1 MKTTF
6 SRTFSTTV
14 MILFMALIL
23 VGTSFQALVEDYLT
37 DSAVTDLQQNSDAIA
52 NLASA
57 YCSEGSLL
65 NRDFMV
71 NLDVAS
77 RVSGADTIIFG
88 TDGRALLCSEV
99 LTGCS
104 HHGLRLSDS
113 YLEKVLKNGGDVATG
128 TIPHLYEEPRFV
140 VSSLIRDYT
149 TGEPL
154 GIVVVS
160 RPTYDTS
167 VIMSKISNIFLMVSL
182 LVMSVCFVAM
192 LLILKRQSLPLKQM
206 SNVAR
211 AFGHGNLDA
220 RVRLAQDYPEEVE
233 ELALAFNNMAQE
245 LQKSEYQRKEFVAN
259 VSHEL
264 KTPMTTISG
273 YVDGILD
280 GTIPPERSRYY
291 LQIVSDETKRLSRL
305 VRSML
310 DISRLQNQGG
320 IPEEKKTHFDLE
332 EIMGQV
338 LITFEKKITDKNLN
352 VDIAMPEH
360 PVYTLASQDMITQ
373 VVYNLI
379 DNAVKFC
386 PDAGTLGLKIKLGGS
401 KAYIS
406 VSNSGE
412 TIPPEEL
419 PLLFDR
425 FHKIDKSRSQNRDGW
440 GLGLYIVKT
449 IVCSHGENISVS
461 SRDGITEFTFTMPV
475 VNLPAGASSKFET
488 I

>member
-14 MILFMALIL
+14 MILLLALIL

-37 DSAVTDLQQNSDAIA
+37 DSAVADLQQNSDAIA
-52 NLASA
+52 SLASA

-77 RVSGADTIIFG
+77 RVSGADMIIFNA
-88 TDGRALLCSEV
+88 DGRVMLCSDV

-104 HHGLRLSDS
+104 HQGLRLNDA
-113 YLEKVLKNGGDVATG
+113 YLAQVLANDGNVVTG
-128 TIPHLYEEPRFV
+128 SVPQLYEEPRFI
-140 VSSLIRDYT
+140 VSSVIRDFVS
-149 TGEPL
+149 GEAL

-182 LVMSVCFVAM
+182 LVMALSFVIM
-192 LLILKRQSLPLKQM
+192 LITVKRQSDPLKQM
-206 SNVAR
+206 AGVAR
-211 AFGHGNLDA
+211 SFGHGDLDA
-220 RVRLAQDYPEEVE
+220 RVRLTSDYPEEVE
-233 ELALAFNNMAQE
+233 DLALAFNNMAQE

-280 GTIPPERSRYY
+280 GTIPQERSRYY

-310 DISRLQNQGG
+310 DVSKLQDQGG
-320 IPEEKKTHFDLE
+320 IPEDKKVHFDME
-332 EIMGQV
+332 EAVGQV
-338 LITFEKKITDKNLN
+338 LITFEKKITDKRLE
-352 VDIAMPEH
+352 VDVEMPEH
-360 PVYTLASQDMITQ
+360 PVFTFASQDMVTQ
-373 VVYNLI
+373 VIYNLI

-386 PDAGTLGLKIKLGGS
+386 PDGGTLGLKIKEGGS
-401 KAYIS
+401 KIYIS
-406 VSNSGE
+406 VSNEGE

-419 PLLFDR
+419 PLVFDR
-425 FHKIDKSRSQNRDGW
+425 FHKTDKSRSQNRDGW

-461 SRDGITEFTFTMPV
+461 SRDGKTEFTFTMPL
-475 VNLPAGASSKFET
+475 VN
-488 I
+488 

>member
-6 SRTFSTTV
+6 SRTFSTTI
-14 MILFMALIL
+14 MILLFALIL

-37 DSAVTDLQQNSDAIA
+37 ESAVAELQQNSSAIA

-77 RVSGADTIIFG
+77 RVSGADTIIFNA
-88 TDGRALLCSEV
+88 DGRVLLCSDV

-104 HHGLRLSDS
+104 HQGLRLSEQ
-113 YLEKVLKNGGDVATG
+113 YLAKVIENGGDIATG
-128 TIPHLYEEPRFV
+128 TVPQLYNEPRFV
-140 VSSLIRDYT
+140 VSSLIQDYT
-149 TGEPL
+149 TGQVL

-167 VIMSKISNIFLMVSL
+167 VIMSKISNIFMMVSL
-182 LVMSVCFVAM
+182 LVMAVCFVVM
-192 LLILKRQSLPLKQM
+192 LITVKRQSDPLKQM
-206 SNVAR
+206 ARVAR
-211 AFGHGNLDA
+211 SFGHGDLDA
-220 RVRLAQDYPEEVE
+220 RVRLSDSYPEEVE
-233 ELALAFNNMAQE
+233 DLALAFNNMALE

-273 YVDGILD
+273 YIDGILD
-280 GTIPPERSRYY
+280 GTIPENRHRHY

-310 DISRLQNQGG
+310 DISRLQQDG
-320 IPEEKKTHFDLE
+320 IPEDKKVHFDME
-332 EIMGQV
+332 EALGQV
-338 LITFEKKITDKNLN
+338 LITFEKKITDKKLN
-352 VDIAMPEH
+352 VAVDMPEH
-360 PVYTLASQDMITQ
+360 PVFTYACQDMVTQ
-373 VVYNLI
+373 VIYNLI

-386 PDAGTLGLKIKLGGS
+386 PEGGTLGLHMKEGGNKI
-401 KAYIS
+401 YIS
-406 VSNSGE
+406 VSNEGE
-412 TIPPEEL
+412 VIPPEEL
-419 PLLFDR
+419 PLVFAR
-425 FHKIDKSRSQNRDGW
+425 FPKTDKSRSQNRDGW

-461 SRDGITEFTFTMPV
+461 SRDGKTEFTFTMPL
-475 VNLPAGASSKFET
+475 VN
-488 I
+488 

>member
-6 SRTFSTTV
+6 GRTFSTTV
-14 MILFMALIL
+14 MILFLALIL

-52 NLASA
+52 SLASA
-57 YCSEGSLL
+57 YYSEGSLL

-77 RVSGADTIIFG
+77 RVSGADMIIFNA
-88 TDGRALLCSEV
+88 DGRALLCSDV

-104 HHGLRLSDS
+104 HQGLRLSES
-113 YLEKVLKNGGDVATG
+113 YLTKVLTNGGDVSIG
-128 TIPHLYEEPRFV
+128 TVPQLYEEPRFV
-140 VSSLIRDYT
+140 VSSVIRDYAS
-149 TGEPL
+149 GKSL

-167 VIMSKISNIFLMVSL
+167 VIMNKISNIFLMVSL
-182 LVMSVCFVAM
+182 LVMALSFVIM
-192 LLILKRQSLPLKQM
+192 LITVKRQSDPLKQM
-206 SNVAR
+206 AGIAR
-211 AFGHGNLDA
+211 SFGHGDLDA
-220 RVRLAQDYPEEVE
+220 RVKLTSDYPEEVE
-233 ELALAFNNMAQE
+233 DLALAFNNMAQE

-280 GTIPPERSRYY
+280 GTIPQERSRYY

-310 DISRLQNQGG
+310 DISRLQDQGG
-320 IPEEKKTHFDLE
+320 IPEDKKVHFDME
-332 EIMGQV
+332 EVVGQV
-338 LITFEKKITDKNLN
+338 LITFEKKITDKKLD
-352 VDIAMPEH
+352 VDVEMPEH
-360 PVYTLASQDMITQ
+360 PVFTFASQDMVTQ

-386 PDAGTLGLKIKLGGS
+386 PEGGTLGLKLKEGGN
-401 KAYIS
+401 KIYIS
-406 VSNSGE
+406 VSNEGE

-419 PLLFDR
+419 PLVFDR
-425 FHKIDKSRSQNRDGW
+425 FHKTDKSRSQNRDGW

-461 SRDGITEFTFTMPV
+461 SRDGKTEFTFTMPLA
-475 VNLPAGASSKFET
+475 N
-488 I
+488 

>member
-6 SRTFSTTV
+6 SRTFSTTI
-14 MILFMALIL
+14 MILFLALIL

-57 YCSEGSLL
+57 YYSEGSIL

-77 RVSGADTIIFG
+77 RVSGADTIIFSA
-88 TDGRALLCSEV
+88 DGRVLLCSEV

-104 HHGLRLSDS
+104 HHGLRLNEN
-113 YLEKVLKNGGDVATG
+113 YLARVLENDGDVATG
-128 TIPHLYEEPRFV
+128 TVPQLYEEPRFV
-140 VSSLIRDYT
+140 VASVIRDYVT
-149 TGEPL
+149 HEAL

-167 VIMSKISNIFLMVSL
+167 VIMSKISNIFLMVSM
-182 LVMSVCFVAM
+182 LVMALSFVIM
-192 LLILKRQSLPLKQM
+192 LITVKRQSDPLKQM
-206 SNVAR
+206 AGIAR
-211 AFGHGNLDA
+211 SFGHGDLDA
-220 RVRLAQDYPEEVE
+220 RVKLTRDYPEEVE
-233 ELALAFNNMAQE
+233 DLALAFNNMAQE

-310 DISRLQNQGG
+310 DISKLQDQSG
-320 IPEEKKTHFDLE
+320 IPDSKKVHFDME
-332 EIMGQV
+332 EIVGQV
-338 LITFEKKITDKNLN
+338 LITFEKKITDKHLD
-352 VDIAMPEH
+352 VDVEMPEH
-360 PVYTLASQDMITQ
+360 PVFTFASQDMVTQ

-386 PDAGTLGLKIKLGGS
+386 PEGGTLGLKIKSGGN
-401 KAYIS
+401 KIYIS
-406 VSNSGE
+406 VSNEGE

-419 PLLFDR
+419 PLVFDR
-425 FHKIDKSRSQNRDGW
+425 FHKTDKSRSQNRDGW

-461 SRDGITEFTFTMPV
+461 SRDGKTEFTFTMPL
-475 VNLPAGASSKFET
+475 VN
-488 I
+488 

>member
-6 SRTFSTTV
+6 SRTFSTTI
-14 MILFMALIL
+14 MILFLALIL

-37 DSAVTDLQQNSDAIA
+37 DSAVADLQQNSDAIA

-57 YCSEGSLL
+57 YYSEGSIL

-77 RVSGADTIIFG
+77 RVSGADTIIFSA
-88 TDGRALLCSEV
+88 DGRVLLCSEV

-104 HHGLRLSDS
+104 HQGLRLNEN
-113 YLEKVLKNGGDVATG
+113 YLARVLENDGDVATG
-128 TIPHLYEEPRFV
+128 TVPQLYEEPRFV
-140 VSSLIRDYT
+140 VASVIRDYVT
-149 TGEPL
+149 HEAL

-167 VIMSKISNIFLMVSL
+167 VIMSKISNIFLMVSM
-182 LVMSVCFVAM
+182 LVMALSFVIM
-192 LLILKRQSLPLKQM
+192 LITVKRQSDPLKQM
-206 SNVAR
+206 AGIAR
-211 AFGHGNLDA
+211 SFGHGDLDA
-220 RVRLAQDYPEEVE
+220 RVKLTRDYPEEVE
-233 ELALAFNNMAQE
+233 DLALAFNNMAQE

-280 GTIPPERSRYY
+280 GTIPAERSRYY

-310 DISRLQNQGG
+310 DISRLQDQSG
-320 IPEEKKTHFDLE
+320 IPDSKKVHFDME
-332 EIMGQV
+332 EIVGQV
-338 LITFEKKITDKNLN
+338 LITFEKKITDKHLD
-352 VDIAMPEH
+352 VDVEMPEH
-360 PVYTLASQDMITQ
+360 PVFTFASQDMVTQ

-386 PDAGTLGLKIKLGGS
+386 PDGGTLGLKIKSGGN
-401 KAYIS
+401 KIYIS
-406 VSNSGE
+406 VSNEGE

-419 PLLFDR
+419 PLVFDR
-425 FHKIDKSRSQNRDGW
+425 FHKTDKSRSQNRDGW

-461 SRDGITEFTFTMPV
+461 SRDGKTEFTFTMPL
-475 VNLPAGASSKFET
+475 VN
-488 I
+488 